1 MNAAAF
7 IGRCT
12 SGIIASH
19 VGVLNMTIVSTVACS
34 ALIISMI
41 TLTNIANAIVLS
53 VLYGYFSGVC
63 MFRIP
68 IIVDLYH

>member
-1 MNAAAF
+1 
-7 IGRCT
+7 
-12 SGIIASH
+12 